1 MGCSRNWILMDFFI
15 KGELMDKAK
24 KHSDIG
30 AEAAFRGFRTQ
41 TLYIIN
47 RILFMKDEEFYFQ
60 PEGEEDLA
68 VYDNAKNLIEVV
80 QVKNY
85 NKSLS
90 LSSLDPQKKDSFF
103 KRSEHKLET
112 NKRLKFT
119 LAIFGDIGSELK
131 NAILEEKEDRKNVI
145 KKLKNY
151 GYKEELMKD
160 LFEALDFIKLS
171 EDELYQNI
179 KESLE
184 SNPMIL
190 LNLDIAFD
198 LLMFWIYKLSEEKG
212 FVNREILFEKL
223 NNIGTFLVER
233 KDFHSEYGSSI
244 IPLDSLK
251 IKNTEINV
259 ARLKE
264 EFYIGI
270 SAKYCHIENNLDVIR
285 KDKLGQIE
293 NEFKKNNVVIIH
305 GASGQG
311 KSTLAYRFLHDFR
324 PNIYSYKI
332 NDIIDKAHSIKIIN
346 TLRGIS
352 KSINLPLTIFIDV
365 EPGNTS
371 WVEIIK
377 EVSLDFESFKFLI
390 SIREEDWKKAN
401 ISGVDL
407 TFSDVELSLNKDE
420 AREIYK
426 NLIEKKE
433 NIKFPSFEDAW
444 IKFGEIGPL
453 LEFVYL
459 ITQGN
464 TLSERLKNQIKRIEE
479 EAKTEDDY
487 KKIELLKLVSL
498 TCAYGGMID
507 LKKTIVYL
515 KFNSPRVII
524 ESLEKEY
531 LIRKTH
537 EGQYLEGLHPLR
549 SKVLTELLFDD
560 TFSIKEDF
568 SIKILPLLSE
578 NTIGIFLLNYF
589 AENKEKEEVLKTLY
603 NLPLVTWTGVNQVAN
618 ALLWLGVRDF
628 IAVNK
633 ETFKE
638 YYKESN
644 VNSLL
649 ALGFDISG
657 SFGNTN
663 MFENLGDKY
672 TSGKEKIDKY
682 HKSLESNRSIVF
694 EYAKNFFKKIVIPM
708 VSSFSSNELVNF
720 GEILFWLGNF
730 RISKNISFENLNM
743 SFINENYLINDIAD
757 FMLGLY
763 TYDSTESIEL
773 FRSNRLIILDRIKK
787 EFEIPLVEEND
798 NQLILHHI
806 VNILKEQ
813 ETKLH
818 DKIIKYLGVFR
829 KIFPEKEM
837 YSARVYGDEI
847 PHISNDYTKII
858 KDIPK
863 RNLPL
868 SNFVKLNALFLR
880 LASFEMR
887 PKSWND
893 YVSTIYNQRQEISN
907 ILENLVFGII
917 EYFET
922 KNLINVIGGNIS
934 FDSWDKVKRITNYEE
949 MFPKILEENK
959 RNSNTREFEK
969 HADAD
974 KYEAF
979 RKEYSSYLRSINNFF
994 NQSEP
999 IILVQCALKNK
1010 NSLEKDKQLQEI
1022 SNIRICSY
1030 NLKETFV
1037 HLEEF
1042 QQQFRN
1048 HFLIFCDEISLEN
1061 IEKKEK
1067 ETFKLLMSAWNEFVR
1082 PQFIV
1087 NKNIRKFVIENF
1099 DNKER
1104 FIESL
1109 ITAKLLNSKLEI
1121 KIPSEEEFNFFEKEK
1136 IIIVNSSSYLE
1147 IDENLGIFYK
1157 KVKEIISKYKDSF
1170 IERYILE
1177 SKFSYFFII
1186 PLVKDKLVTDI
1197 GFKIPLFKLFDDSE
1211 TFDMINCFPEK
1222 ISANTID
1229 KFMLEKWSSS
1239 PIIKLNAFNE
1249 NINKVFLLLNSYT
1262 QINGLANADID
1273 DSSFSLIQN
1282 YTDDIFE
1289 NMEIQT
1295 LLDSFSEIMD
1305 IAAEEDFMKEDN
1317 PEDKSELLR
1326 KLVNIYNIV
1335 FESIIPQENEKEKK
1349 MEFNEIEN
1357 WSNNLKKNYQN
1368 IMEFIAYFYHVLA
1381 R

>member
-1 MGCSRNWILMDFFI
+1 MDEN
-15 KGELMDKAK
+15 KRY
-24 KHSDIG
+24 SDIG

-68 VYDNAKNLIEVV
+68 VYDSAKNLLEVI

-85 NKSLS
+85 NKSLT
-90 LSSLDPQKKDSFF
+90 LSSLKPQKKDSFF
-103 KRSEHKLET
+103 KRSENKLET
-112 NKRLKFT
+112 NKSLNFT
-119 LAIFGDIGSELK
+119 LALFGEIGPELEKAILK
-131 NAILEEKEDRKNVI
+131 NEDDRKNVI
-145 KKLKNY
+145 KKLKRF
-151 GYKEELMKD
+151 GYKEELMEI
-160 LFEALDFIKLS
+160 LFRKLNFIEIN
-171 EDELYQNI
+171 EDDLYQNI
-179 KESLE
+179 KESFQN
-184 SNPMIL
+184 NPIVL
-190 LNLDIAFD
+190 LDLDIAFD
-198 LLMFWIYKLSEEKG
+198 LLMFWIYKLSEGKG

-223 NNIGTFLVER
+223 NKIGTFLVER
-233 KDFHSEYGSSI
+233 KDFHSEYGNSI

-251 IKNTEINV
+251 INNTEINV

-285 KDKLGQIE
+285 KDKLSQIE
-293 NEFKKNNVVIIH
+293 NEFKKNNVIIVH

-346 TLRGIS
+346 TLRGIA
-352 KSINLPLTIFIDV
+352 KSVNLPLTIFIDV

-390 SIREEDWKKAN
+390 TIREEDWKRAN
-401 ISGVDL
+401 ISGADL

-420 AREIYK
+420 AQEIYK

-498 TCAYGGMID
+498 TCDYGGMID

-515 KFNSPRVII
+515 KFNSPRFII

-560 TFSIKEDF
+560 TFSSKEGF

-589 AENKEKEEVLKTLY
+589 AETKGKEEALKTLY
-603 NLPLVTWTGVNQVAN
+603 NLPLVTWTGVNQVSN
-618 ALLWLGVRDF
+618 ALLWLGVKDF

-633 ETFKE
+633 ETFKD
-638 YYKESN
+638 YYKEFN

-657 SFGNTN
+657 SLGNIN
-663 MFENLGDKY
+663 MFEALGDKY
-672 TSGKEKIDKY
+672 SRGKEKIDEY
-682 HKSLESNRSIVF
+682 HKLLESNRSIVF
-694 EYAKNFFKKIVIPM
+694 EYAKTFLKKINIPI
-708 VSSFSSNELVNF
+708 VSSFSSNELMNF

-730 RISKNISFENLNM
+730 RIIKNISFNNLNM

-757 FMLGLY
+757 FILGLY
-763 TYDSTESIEL
+763 TYNSTESIEL
-773 FRSNRLIILDRIKK
+773 FRSNRLLFLERIKK
-787 EFEIPLVEEND
+787 ELEIQLLEEKD
-798 NQLILHHI
+798 NQVITHHI

-813 ETKLH
+813 ETNLH
-818 DKIIKYLGVFR
+818 DKTIKSLGVFR

-847 PHISNDYTKII
+847 PYISNEYTKII

-863 RNLPL
+863 INLPL
-868 SNFVKLNALFLR
+868 YNFVKLNAIFLG
-880 LASFEMR
+880 LTSFEMK
-887 PKSWND
+887 PESWNE
-893 YVSTIYNQRQEISN
+893 YVNTVFKQREEISDT
-907 ILENLVFGII
+907 LENLVFAII
-917 EYFET
+917 KYFET
-922 KNLINVIGGNIS
+922 KNLINIIGGEIS
-934 FDSWDKVKRITNYEE
+934 FDSWEKVKKTTNYEL
-949 MFPKILEENK
+949 MFPKILEEKKLYNNELTMSK
-959 RNSNTREFEK
+959 N
-969 HADAD
+969 ADVE
-974 KYEAF
+974 KYEKF
-979 RKEYSSYLRSINNFF
+979 RKEYTNYLGSVNKFF
-994 NQSEP
+994 SQAEA
-999 IILVQCALKNK
+999 IILAQCILKNK
-1010 NSLEKDKQLQEI
+1010 NAFEKEKQLQGI
-1022 SNIRICSY
+1022 SNIRICSH
-1030 NLKETFV
+1030 NLKEAFA

-1048 HFLIFCDEISLEN
+1048 HFLIFCDEKSLKD
-1061 IEKKEK
+1061 IEEK
-1067 ETFKLLMSAWNEFVR
+1067 EEEVFKQLLSAWSEFIR
-1082 PQFIV
+1082 PKFIT
-1087 NKNIRKFVIENF
+1087 NKNIGKFILENF
-1099 DNKER
+1099 DNKEK
-1104 FIESL
+1104 FLESL
-1109 ITAKLLNSKLEI
+1109 ITDKLLNSKLDV
-1121 KIPSEEEFNFFEKEK
+1121 KIPFEKDYKLYGNKENK
-1136 IIIVNSSSYLE
+1136 IIILNSDSYLE
-1147 IDENLGIFYK
+1147 SFKNLEIFYK
-1157 KVKEIISKYKDSF
+1157 KAKETIFKYRDSF
-1170 IERYILE
+1170 IERHIFE
-1177 SKFSYFFII
+1177 SKFSYFYII
-1186 PLVKDKLVTDI
+1186 PLVKEKLVLDI
-1197 GFKIPLFKLFDDSE
+1197 GFKVPLFKLFEDSDI
-1211 TFDMINCFPEK
+1211 FDIVNCFPEK
-1222 ISANTID
+1222 ISDDIID
-1229 KFMLEKWSSS
+1229 KFMLERWNSSA
-1239 PIIKLNAFNE
+1239 IIKLNTFNE
-1249 NINKVFLLLNSYT
+1249 SINKVFVLLNSYT
-1262 QINGLANADID
+1262 QISDLANMDVD
-1273 DSSFSLIQN
+1273 DSSFSLVQD
-1282 YTDDIFE
+1282 YTNNIFE
-1289 NMEIQT
+1289 NMEIQN
-1295 LLDSFSEIMD
+1295 LLDSF
-1305 IAAEEDFMKEDN
+1305 IAIWNLATEENFMKEHN
-1317 PEDKSELLR
+1317 LEDKSEFLEELA
-1326 KLVNIYNIV
+1326 NIYSMV
-1335 FESIIPQENEKEKK
+1335 FESIIPQENEKKI
-1349 MEFNEIEN
+1349 EFNEIEN
-1357 WSNNLKKNYQN
+1357 WSNNFKDNYQN
-1368 IMEFIAYFYHVLA
+1368 IMEFITYFYHVLA